1 VVPTELN
8 LEPDPRE
15 AVVIPIMLA
24 SMKKEMLGR
33 QLTRRGSEIAGRN
46 DTNGLDNL
54 DDIWELQSWLLDEA
68 DRAGIYIIENWSIE
82 QAASNALNY
91 IIGELQ
97 KYFPTRPDDD
107 I

>member
-1 VVPTELN
+1 
-8 LEPDPRE
+8 
-15 AVVIPIMLA
+15 MLA

-33 QLTRRGSEIAGRN
+33 QLTRRGSENARRST
-46 DTNGLDNL
+46 TNYVDNL

-68 DRAGIYIIENWSIE
+68 DRAGIYTIENWCIE
-82 QAASNALNY
+82 EAAGMALKY

-97 KYFPTRPDDD
+97 KHFPPSPDDD